1 MGARWKLREVVRIMP
16 LVLATGVLLAL
27 PIGQAPAGEAKH
39 ESPLPVSESVKA
51 LTDSFEPSADGNA
64 APIYPIDLGTAL
76 RLADSA
82 NPQIRLARERIR
94 QALARQEQAGVLWL
108 PSVRAGVTWS
118 RHDGTLQ
125 ETVGRVLEVDRN
137 SLEAGLGAAAF
148 GAGPPMLP
156 GLSADFHLADAIF
169 LPLAARQATAGR
181 RAASAAVT
189 NDVLLAVAVAYLE
202 LLRAYLEIGIAVE
215 AMGNNGEL
223 ARVTAD
229 YARAGKGLKS
239 DADRVAAEQAIRAA
253 DLERAREN
261 VAVASAVLAQRL
273 HLDPAVKLIPLE
285 EHLAPIE
292 LVDPAASTEELLARA
307 MASRPE
313 LAEVQSGIAE
323 ARQLLNREKLS
334 PLLPNFSLGAS
345 YGGFGG
351 GEGASMTKF
360 DDRVDLQ
367 GIAYWQVRNLGL
379 GDRAARRDRQSRL
392 RQAALEREVVGDQ
405 IAREVVEAHA
415 RVVARRRLIDIARDG
430 IPAAVASYAL
440 NRKRIE
446 GAQGLP
452 IEVLQSIQALAL
464 ARREYLRAV
473 VEYGAAQFALRRAL
487 GELPIPPDFSTDALV
502 APAASD
508 VGADRLTETKP
519 APP

>member
-1 MGARWKLREVVRIMP
+1 MLDRNLS
-16 LVLATGVLLAL
+16 LAL
-27 PIGQAPAGEAKH
+27 AAGAFLALAVARAARAEPTQA
-39 ESPLPVSESVKA
+39 SPLPVAESVKA
-51 LTDSFEPSADGNA
+51 LTERVDPVLPSDPGAA
-64 APIYPIDLGTAL
+64 APRVYPIDLGTAL
-76 RLADSA
+76 ALADSA

-94 QALARQEQAGVLWL
+94 QALAQQQQASVLWL
-108 PSVRAGVTWS
+108 PSLRAGVTWS

-189 NDVLLAVAVAYLE
+189 NDVLLAVAVAYLD
-202 LLRAYLEIGIAVE
+202 LLRAYQEISIAIE
-215 AMGNNGEL
+215 ASDNNGEL
-223 ARVTAD
+223 ARITAE
-229 YARAGKGLKS
+229 YARVGKGLKS

-253 DLERAREN
+253 DLERAKES

-273 HLDPAVKLIPLE
+273 HLDPAITLVPLE
-285 EHLAPIE
+285 EYLVPIE
-292 LVDPAASTEELLARA
+292 LVDPAATSAELIARA
-307 MASRPE
+307 LASRPE
-313 LAEVQSGIAE
+313 LVEVASGIAE
-323 ARQLLNREKLS
+323 ARQRLNREKFA

-351 GEGASMTKF
+351 GEGASMTQF

-379 GDRAARRDRQSRL
+379 GDRAARRDRQSQL
-392 RQAALEREVVGDQ
+392 RQAALGREVVADQ
-405 IAREVVEAHA
+405 VAREVVEAHA
-415 RVVARRRLIDIARDG
+415 RTVARRRLIEIAREG
-430 IPAAVASYAL
+430 IPSAVASYHL

-452 IEVLQSIQALAL
+452 IEVLQAIQALAL
-464 ARREYLRAV
+464 ARREYLRAIID
-473 VEYGAAQFALRRAL
+473 YSAAQFALRRAL
-487 GELPIPPDFSTDALV
+487 GEPPIPPPTPIVSP
-502 APAASD
+502 PAASATSD
-508 VGADRLTETKP
+508 PLTETKP
-519 APP
+519 ASP